1 MKRLVLA
8 AVVLA
13 ACSTGSDTTTSTSA
27 AGVPTTAPPNTTTT
41 LVPVTGLRVA
51 LSEVE
56 GAAAFGARVQVGDT
70 VQLAPGETG
79 VVMVR
84 FDQPVTLNIHYVVDG
99 EKVEPSWTQT
109 VEATGDGT
117 SELII
122 EQPWRRVVPPQDPI
136 VLGWQAFGDS
146 GRYREELAA
155 APGLTVTSPR
165 WWSLDEEGFLIGETD
180 PDFVAAA
187 HEMGLEVW
195 PYAGNGFDPVRT
207 RRALAAPQ
215 QRKLLAAQLSGGA
228 QLAGADGVNIDYESF
243 SSVDRD
249 TFVDFVAQLTE
260 FVHGWGGVVSVD
272 ITVRTRDFATTPEAI
287 YDIFD
292 RRALAE
298 ASDYLALMAYDEYTT
313 VRPAGPTASHEWA
326 EQAVYWLMRYVDPHQ
341 ILLGIPFYSRIWN
354 PEDLNKPKAADVGTI
369 VELAESNPREFDPE
383 FGLDRVELEDGRF
396 FWAEDYDSLAI
407 RMTLARESG
416 VAGIAAWRLGFD
428 SPEVWPIIAP

>member
-8 AVVLA
+8 AVLLA
-13 ACSTGSDTTTSTSA
+13 ACNSGGEASTTSSVSPV
-27 AGVPTTAPPNTTTT
+27 GTTAPSVTTTT
-41 LVPVTGLRVA
+41 QPPLASVRVT

-56 GAAAFGARVQVGDT
+56 SAAAFGATIQVGDS
-70 VQLAPGETG
+70 VQLAPEDSA

-84 FDQPVTLNIHYVVDG
+84 SDQPVTLDIHYVVDG
-99 EKVEPSWTQT
+99 EEVEPSWTQT
-109 VEATGDGT
+109 VEAAADGST
-117 SELII
+117 ELIV
-122 EQPWRRVVPPQDPI
+122 EQPWRRTVAPQDPI
-136 VLGWQAFGDS
+136 VLGWQAFGTPE
-146 GRYREELAA
+146 RYLGELQA

-180 PDFVAAA
+180 PEFVGNA
-187 HEMGLEVW
+187 HEMGLKVW
-195 PYAGNGFDPVRT
+195 PYAGNAFDPVRT

-215 QRKLLAAQLSGGA
+215 QRKLLAAQLSAGA

-243 SSVDRD
+243 SSADRD

-272 ITVRTRDFATTPEAI
+272 ITVRTRDFTTVPEAS

-298 ASDYLALMAYDEYTT
+298 VSDYLALMAYDEYTT

-326 EQAVYWLMRYVDPHQ
+326 EKAVYWLMRYVDPHQ

-354 PEDLNKPKAADVGTI
+354 PEDLNKPKAADIGTI
-369 VELAESNPREFDPE
+369 VELAESNPGTFDPE
-383 FGLDRVELEDGRF
+383 FELDRVELEDGRF
-396 FWAEDYDSLAI
+396 FWAEDYDSMAI
-407 RMTLARESG
+407 RMELARDSG
-416 VAGIAAWRLGFD
+416 VAGVAAWRLGFD
-428 SPEVWPIIAP
+428 TPELWPIVAP